1 MTVRPDKLV
10 QLTPLDAAE
19 KPKYGLADVATT
31 LAYRYESPKYAAS
44 LVVERT
50 RPRLT
55 ARTFSFFRVE
65 PDALSCHYELIYTVE
80 EARTQR
86 LALLLPK
93 DTPASVSI
101 AALDGVKLK
110 EFSSEIGG
118 RTAPLERAAGRGPA
132 RAGPPG
138 GRFPAAVALAG
149 AEGFCAADR
158 GGRRRGLSVGP
169 GGRRGLR
176 GTGSAGRHGRPAPVD
191 VGELAEADYQ
201 PGRRLLGAFGFV
213 GDPPAVKI
221 DVLRHP
227 GYRIYPAIVE
237 QCELDTNLSPDGQSQ
252 TQARFKLRT
261 KAVYL
266 QVKLPPEAELWSA
279 ELDGVPLKPQREG
292 DSVLIDVPAGTA
304 NAAQT
309 LQIVYAAPVERGG
322 AARHGR
328 RARSQAVAAREQGK
342 EAVEVPLADLV
353 WRLHLPS
360 GYEVVRAGGTVVTDE
375 LKRPL
380 PAAVEVAGIL
390 YYLTGGI
397 SGPLPL
403 SARPCSPPAKQ
414 PAGVAA
420 VDNLSESGGACNNGL
435 AT

>member
-1 MTVRPDKLV
+1 M
-10 QLTPLDAAE
+10 
-19 KPKYGLADVATT
+19 
-31 LAYRYESPKYAAS
+31 
-44 LVVERT
+44 
-50 RPRLT
+50 
-55 ARTFSFFRVE
+55 
-65 PDALSCHYELIYTVE
+65 SCHYELIYTVE

-93 DTPASVSI
+93 STPASLSI

-110 EFSSEIGG
+110 EFGSEIVG
-118 RTAPLERAAGRGPA
+118 RQRRWNVLLAEPQRGRVRLAVDFQQPLPSQEPKGFALPL
-132 RAGPPG
+132 
-138 GRFPAAVALAG
+138 VA
-149 AEGFCAADR
+149 
-158 GGRRRGLSVGP
+158 GRRRGLSVGP

-176 GTGSAGRHGRPAPVD
+176 GIGGAGRHAGPPVD

-227 GYRIYPAIVE
+227 GYRH
-237 QCELDTNLSPDGQSQ
+237 LSGDRRAVRAGHEPLARGQSQ

-266 QVKLPPEAELWSA
+266 QVKLPAGAELWSA

-292 DSVLIDVPAGTA
+292 DSVLVDVPAGKA
-304 NAAQT
+304 DAAQT

-328 RARSQAVAAREQGK
+328 RAGPEAVAPR
-342 EAVEVPLADLV
+342 
-353 WRLHLPS
+353 
-360 GYEVVRAGGTVVTDE
+360 RAGQGGGRSAAGRSGVAAAPAQRIRSGPRRRHGRHRRHQ
-375 LKRPL
+375 RPL

-397 SGPLPL
+397 SGPPLLLPAVQAAREAARRMQVQLMNRSARQSAELRRTIGRAGAEGGDSRQAQDRSGKRMTSPL
-403 SARPCSPPAKQ
+403 SQGSDERKYAEAGKDLQTWPKRPREACWAC
-414 PAGVAA
+414 AA
-420 VDNLSESGGACNNGL
+420 
-435 AT
+435 